1 MKELTLTESN
11 NIEYK
16 KLQVLLA
23 DIRATYLSMKAEKNK
38 KANHTTFNPADIIDP
53 GIIENALYNSRIE
66 AVNQKAENKHGD
78 EDQIID
84 FDIHQ

>member
-1 MKELTLTESN
+1 MRKLTLTESN

-23 DIRATYLSMKAEKNK
+23 DIRATYHSMMAKKNK

-53 GIIENALYNSRIE
+53 GIFENALYNSRIE
-66 AVNQKAENKHGD
+66 AVNQKAKNKHGD
-78 EDQIID
+78 EDQRID
-84 FDIHQ
+84 FDLHQ